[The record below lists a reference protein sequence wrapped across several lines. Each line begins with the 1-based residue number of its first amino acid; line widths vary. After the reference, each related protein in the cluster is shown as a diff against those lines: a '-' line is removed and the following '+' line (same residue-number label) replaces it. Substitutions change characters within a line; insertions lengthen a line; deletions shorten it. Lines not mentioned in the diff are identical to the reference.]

1 MDKKVWIIG
10 GVIILGGA
18 TAYILLNKK
27 AAAAQTMVPSSG
39 AGATGIPA
47 GATGA
52 ITPQGGATDSTPGV
66 LPGGTTLYDNAGQVI
81 TIPPPAVIPA
91 SGALSVGQGGK
102 NTQGI
107 GAGLNLN
114 TNPNTSPLTIT
125 AGTIVPTQT
134 DPVSGITTPI
144 PAGAI
149 GTIGSSTGV
158 PSGITGSIGQGTPAP
173 SGGGTSALGGQSL
186 GLGLTPSAPTNTNP
200 DPYATGNN
208 APYAQAPVPV
218 SEPVFQPAGPLPTG
232 ISEAEATAL
241 LLDPSTASQV
251 VAAPNNAGN
260 TIFNF
265 VPGPGFGVK
274 L

>member
-27 AAAAQTMVPSSG
+27 AAAAQTTVPSSG

-91 SGALSVGQGGK
+91 SGTLSVGQGGK

-114 TNPNTSPLTIT
+114 TDPNTSPLTIT
-125 AGTIVPTQT
+125 AGTIVPA
-134 DPVSGITTPI
+134 D
-144 PAGAI
+144 
-149 GTIGSSTGV
+149 
-158 PSGITGSIGQGTPAP
+158 
-173 SGGGTSALGGQSL
+173 
-186 GLGLTPSAPTNTNP
+186 TNP

-218 SEPVFQPAGPLPTG
+218 SEPAFQPAGPLPTG